1 MKLAAHHPLA
11 SLHASLGDLNAVLVP
26 VDPSA
31 PDPFPPAPATD
42 VLRSLCLSP
51 AARGFIARA
60 AARWTVGTAT
70 PVEPRPGL
78 LVVPAPL
85 PRALARGKF
94 AAVTILAEGVDDDLL
109 LHLAQ
114 GARLDAGI
122 ARSILRARTPWRRA
136 DTARFADVVRIVA
149 RTEGERLSSTAASEQ
164 LSAAWEELHLLH
176 SLSSDMAV
184 GVAPRRF
191 VERTLA
197 ELRRTIGCGWV
208 ALRVRGAAA
217 SLLGLED
224 GAVVGDGSELGRARE
239 ILDETA
245 RREGPATPF
254 VTDGFVLSPVQREE
268 VVLGLLAAGDREGG
282 DRAMSSVEHTLVE
295 SAAGHLAVFLDNA
308 RLYRDLDM
316 MFVGALSALV
326 SAIDAKDPYTRG
338 HSQRVAL
345 LSRRIAESLGLK
357 AAELKNIYIAGLVH
371 DVGKIGVP
379 EGVLLKE
386 GRLSDDEFDAIKR
399 HPEIGWRILRDIP
412 QFAPVLDGVRYHHER
427 FDGRGYPHG
436 LAGRDIPLFAR
447 IIAVADTFD
456 AMSSN
461 RVYRAARPR
470 AEVFA
475 EMRRVS
481 GAQFDPEIL
490 GAFLALD
497 LAGYDEMNAAPEPA
511 FAGADD
517 LHVDDLRVDDLR
529 TDDPDPAGAS
539 RTDDDRADADA
550 RDIRGILRS
559 AHRPARDRWGRAA

>member
-1 MKLAAHHPLA
+1 MLKRAQAGPVMVSDIRDASGSTLGASLHRMQVEQAVCMPLDAGGSVHGFLYLDTAHRRDPSVLSTVAGVAAALGRLAAH
-11 SLHASLGDLNAVLVP
+11 
-26 VDPSA
+26 
-31 PDPFPPAPATD
+31 
-42 VLRSLCLSP
+42 
-51 AARGFIARA
+51 
-60 AARWTVGTAT
+60 
-70 PVEPRPGL
+70 
-78 LVVPAPL
+78 
-85 PRALARGKF
+85 ALAN
-94 AAVTILAEGVDDDLL
+94 LE
-109 LHLAQ
+109 
-114 GARLDAGI
+114 
-122 ARSILRARTPWRRA
+122 RTA
-136 DTARFADVVRIVA
+136 MEQRFAV
-149 RTEGERLSSTAASEQ
+149 EQ
-164 LSAAWEELHLLH
+164 QLMFAGTVHALISA
-176 SLSSDMAV
+176 
-184 GVAPRRF
+184 
-191 VERTLA
+191 T
-197 ELRRTIGCGWV
+197 
-208 ALRVRGAAA
+208 
-217 SLLGLED
+217 
-224 GAVVGDGSELGRARE
+224 
-239 ILDETA
+239 
-245 RREGPATPF
+245 
-254 VTDGFVLSPVQREE
+254 
-268 VVLGLLAAGDREGG
+268 
-282 DRAMSSVEHTLVE
+282 
-295 SAAGHLAVFLDNA
+295 
-308 RLYRDLDM
+308 
-316 MFVGALSALV
+316 
-326 SAIDAKDPYTRG
+326 DAKDPYTRG

>member
-1 MKLAAHHPLA
+1 MTLATGHPLA
-11 SLHASLGDLNAVLVP
+11 RLHATLGELDAVLVP
-26 VDPSA
+26 VDPSVA
-31 PDPFPPAPATD
+31 DPFPPAPATD

-60 AARWTVGTAT
+60 AARWTVGTAS

-85 PRALARGKF
+85 PRAVSGGSF
-94 AAVTILAEGVDDDLL
+94 VAATILAEGVDDDLV

-114 GARLDAGI
+114 SARLDAGI
-122 ARSILRARTPWRRA
+122 CRSILRARSPWRRA
-136 DTARFADVVRIVA
+136 DAPRLA
-149 RTEGERLSSTAASEQ
+149 RTVRALAKAEGERLSASASSEQ

-176 SLSSDMAV
+176 SLSSEMAV
-184 GVAPRRF
+184 GVAPRSF

-217 SLLGLED
+217 TLLGLED
-224 GAVVGDGSELGRARE
+224 GAVVGDGTDLGRAAAV
-239 ILDETA
+239 LDEA
-245 RREGPATPF
+245 AGGDAPAAPF

-268 VVLGLLAAGDREGG
+268 VVLGHLAAGDRDGG
-282 DRAMSSVEHTLVE
+282 DGAMSSVERTLVE

-308 RLYRDLDM
+308 RLYRDLDA

-345 LSRRIAESLGLK
+345 LSRRIAESLGLGGTQ
-357 AAELKNIYIAGLVH
+357 LKHVYIAGLVH

-379 EGVLLKE
+379 ELVLRKD
-386 GRLSDDEFDAIKR
+386 GRLSDEEFDAIKR

-481 GAQFDPEIL
+481 GAQFDPAIL
-490 GAFLALD
+490 DAFLSLD
-497 LAGYDEMNAAPEPA
+497 LAGYDEMNAAPGAA
-511 FAGADD
+511 FGGADD
-517 LHVDDLRVDDLR
+517 LLVGEA
-529 TDDPDPAGAS
+529 PAAGGVS
-539 RTDDDRADADA
+539 PG
-550 RDIRGILRS
+550 IRGILQPVR
-559 AHRPARDRWGRAA
+559 RTGREGWGKAA

>member
-1 MKLAAHHPLA
+1 MTLATRHALTR
-11 SLHASLGDLNAVLVP
+11 LHESLGELDAVLVP
-26 VDPSA
+26 VDPSV
-31 PDPFPPAPATD
+31 PDPFPPGPATD
-42 VLRSLCLSP
+42 VLRSLCHSP
-51 AARGFIARA
+51 AARGAVARA
-60 AARWTVGTAT
+60 AARWTVGAAT

-78 LVVPAPL
+78 LVVPARI
-85 PRALARGKF
+85 PRALAGGRF
-94 AAVTILAEGVDDDLL
+94 AAVTILAEGVEDDLI

-114 GARLDAGI
+114 SARIDAGI
-122 ARSILRARTPWRRA
+122 ARSILRARRLRGRA
-136 DTARFADVVRIVA
+136 ETARFASTVRILS
-149 RTEGERLSSTAASEQ
+149 RDEGELLSSKSASEQ
-164 LSAAWEELHLLH
+164 LGVAWEELHLLH
-176 SLSSDMAV
+176 SLSAEMAV
-184 GVAPRRF
+184 GVAPRLF
-191 VERTLA
+191 VERTLS
-197 ELRRTIGCGWV
+197 EVRRTIGCGWV
-208 ALRVRGAAA
+208 AFRVHGAAA

-224 GAVVGDGSELGRARE
+224 GAVVGDGAELAGARRILEESARGDGRA
-239 ILDETA
+239 A
-245 RREGPATPF
+245 PC
-254 VTDGFVLSPVQREE
+254 VTQEFVLSPVQREE

-282 DRAMSSVEHTLVE
+282 DGAMSSVERTLVE

-308 RLYRDLDM
+308 RLYRDLDA
-316 MFVGALSALV
+316 MFVGAMSALV

-357 AAELKNIYIAGLVH
+357 AADLRSIYIAGLVH

-379 EGVLLKE
+379 EEILRKE
-386 GRLSDDEFDAIKR
+386 GRLSDGEFEAIKR

-470 AEVFA
+470 DEVFA

-481 GAQFDPEIL
+481 GQQFDPEIL
-490 GAFLALD
+490 AAFLALD

-517 LHVDDLRVDDLR
+517 IRFRDD
-529 TDDPDPAGAS
+529 AS
-539 RTDDDRADADA
+539 RDDVSADGRGDEVETH
-550 RDIRGILRS
+550 GILR
-559 AHRPARDRWGRAA
+559 ATRRDRREGWGKAA